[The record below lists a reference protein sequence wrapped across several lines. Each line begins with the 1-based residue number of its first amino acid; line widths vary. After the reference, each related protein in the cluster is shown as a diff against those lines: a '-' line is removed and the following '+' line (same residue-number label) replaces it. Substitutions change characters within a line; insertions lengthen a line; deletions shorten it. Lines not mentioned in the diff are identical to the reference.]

1 MARGNDAEFMAVGS
15 IEFIFA
21 CMAAFWVFLTIL
33 NALS

>member
-1 MARGNDAEFMAVGS
+1 MARGVSEEFMAVGS

-21 CMAAFWVFLTIL
+21 CMAALWVFLTIL